1 MTRVITY
8 GDAIR
13 EATEQEMLRDPS
25 VFVYGIGVDDPKA
38 VWGTTRLVEK
48 FGADRVFDTPLSEDA
63 MTGFG
68 VGAALAGMRP
78 IHVHIRMDFLML
90 AVNQL
95 VNLAAKY
102 RYSTGGAIGVPLVV
116 RAVIGKSWGQGPQ
129 HSQGLHALF
138 MHIPGLRVVAPSTPY
153 DAKGLLT
160 TSIRDDDPVMFVE
173 HRLLHAVKGEVP
185 EEQYA
190 LPFGRARTLARGGEV
205 TLVGISYYA
214 LECLRARHLLAEQG
228 ISAEVIDPVTL
239 TPLDVETIAASAR
252 RTGNLVV
259 VDCGWTAAGASAEI
273 VSRVLEATQDDRP
286 VRVTR
291 MGFAPTVC
299 PTTPTLEDH
308 FYANAGTIAEAAHKL
323 LRPRAARWSP
333 DASRAP
339 ELAAFRGPF

>member
-1 MTRVITY
+1 VSRTITY
-8 GDAIR
+8 ADAIR

-25 VFVYGIGVDDPKA
+25 VFVYGIGVVD
-38 VWGTTRLVEK
+38 R
-48 FGADRVFDTPLSEDA
+48 FGPDRVFDTPLSEDA

-68 VGAALAGMRP
+68 IGAALAGMRP
-78 IHVHIRMDFLML
+78 VHVHIRMDFLML
-90 AVNQL
+90 AMNQL
-95 VNLAAKY
+95 INLAAKY
-102 RYSTGGAIGVPLVV
+102 RYSTGGAIGVPMVV

-153 DAKGLLT
+153 DAKGLLAA
-160 TSIRDDDPVMFVE
+160 SIRDDDPVMFIE
-173 HRLLHAVKGEVP
+173 HRLLHPVQGEVP
-185 EEQYA
+185 EEPYT
-190 LPFGRARTLARGGEV
+190 LPFGRARTLARGDEV
-205 TLVGISYYA
+205 TLVGVSYYA

-239 TPLDVETIAASAR
+239 SPLDVDTIAASVR
-252 RTGNLVV
+252 RTGHLVV

-273 VSRVLEATQDDRP
+273 VSRVVEATQCDCQ
-286 VRVTR
+286 VRVAR

-299 PTTPTLEDH
+299 PTTPTLEDS
-308 FYANAGTIAEAAHKL
+308 FYPNAGTIAETTHRL
-323 LRPRAARWSP
+323 LRPSAERWTP